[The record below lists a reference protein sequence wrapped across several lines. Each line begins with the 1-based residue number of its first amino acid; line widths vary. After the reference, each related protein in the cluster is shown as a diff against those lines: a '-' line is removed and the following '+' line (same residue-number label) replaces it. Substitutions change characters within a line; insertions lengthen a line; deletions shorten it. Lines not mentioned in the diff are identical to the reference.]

1 MKQIPIKLGPLAL
14 LLTVISIC
22 VTTLAILT
30 FTTAR
35 ADLRLAEKY
44 AQTVETRYALERQGQ
59 EFLRD
64 LSETD
69 PADYGL
75 MDWEH
80 DAAGVYWTEFEQD
93 GTSLRIG
100 FRPDRETG
108 YRVLS
113 WRQEKGWAEDDS
125 IGDLWDGGFMS

>member
-1 MKQIPIKLGPLAL
+1 MKQTPIKLGPLAL

-22 VTTLAILT
+22 LTTLAILT

-44 AQTVETRYALERQGQ
+44 ARTVETRYALERQGQ
-59 EFLRD
+59 EFLQE

-75 MDWEH
+75 MDWER
-80 DAAGVYWTEFEQD
+80 DAGGVYHIEFEQD
-93 GTSLRIG
+93 GASLKIG
-100 FRPDRETG
+100 FRPEQEG
-108 YRVLS
+108 GIAVVS
-113 WRQEKGWAEDDS
+113 WRLEKGWEEDDS
-125 IGDLWDGGFMS
+125 LGTLWDGGF

>member
-1 MKQIPIKLGPLAL
+1 MKQTPIKLGPLAL
-14 LLTVISIC
+14 LLTVISIYL
-22 VTTLAILT
+22 TTLAILT

-59 EFLRD
+59 EFLRE

-75 MDWEH
+75 MDWQR
-80 DAAGVYWTEFEQD
+80 DAAGIYRIAFEQD
-93 GTSLRIG
+93 GATLKIG
-100 FRPDRETG
+100 FRPDREGG
-108 YRVLS
+108 YSVVS
-113 WRQEKGWAEDDS
+113 WRQEKGWEEDDS
-125 IGDLWDGGFMS
+125 LGTLWDGGF